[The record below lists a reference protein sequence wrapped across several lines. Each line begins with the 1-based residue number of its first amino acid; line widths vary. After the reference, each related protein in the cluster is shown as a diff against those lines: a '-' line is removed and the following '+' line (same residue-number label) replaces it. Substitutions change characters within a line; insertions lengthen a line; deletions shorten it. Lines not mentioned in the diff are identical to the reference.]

1 MICRFYQVHPLLQN
15 FVSNIMIYSHQYDR
29 SQPLP
34 VNLFPAIPEQSLY
47 FYPRDP
53 LVVHRPGSGDTSTCP
68 PSIIVGPQVGR
79 VNLSLGYDHLVI
91 RVGFCPGGLHRLL
104 HLPLDGMVDYTGNS
118 EDFMGSGIRETTERL
133 REAGD
138 FDEMKDIVEQD
149 LLCRASTIKPAG
161 HFEKAMQAL
170 LKSGGNLSVDYLAKE
185 SCLGL
190 KQFERRCKER
200 IGLSPKLFARI
211 IRFSKAYRMREVD
224 PSISWTAI
232 AHTAGYFDQ
241 MHLIRDFKVF
251 TGTLPT
257 MVDKELSQTP
267 TRLQADLLF

>member
-1 MICRFYQVHPLLQN
+1 MILRFYQPHPLLQS
-15 FVSNIMIYSHQYDR
+15 FVSNIMIYTHQHDR

-34 VNLFPAIPEQSLY
+34 VNLFPAIPEHSLY

-53 LVVHRPGSGDTSTCP
+53 LIVHRLESGNTATSP

-91 RVGFCPGGLHRLL
+91 RVGFQVGGLHRLL
-104 HLPLDGMVDYTGNS
+104 RLPLHSIVDYTANS
-118 EDFMGSGIRETTERL
+118 EDFMGSSIRETTDRL
-133 REAGD
+133 REAAD
-138 FDEMKDIVEQD
+138 FNEMNAIVEGM
-149 LLCRASTIKPAG
+149 LLRWLSGVKPVE
-161 HFEKAMQAL
+161 HFDKAVQAL
-170 LKSGGNLSVDYLAKE
+170 LKSGGNLTIEYLARE

-190 KQFERRCKER
+190 KQFERKCKER

-211 IRFSKAYRMREVD
+211 VRFSKAYRMREAD
-224 PSISWTAI
+224 PHISWTAI

-251 TGTLPT
+251 AGTLPT
-257 MVDKELSQTP
+257 MVDKELAQTP
-267 TRLQADLLF
+267 TRLQADLRL

>member
-1 MICRFYQVHPLLQN
+1 MICQFYQPHPLLQS
-15 FVSNIMIYSHQYDR
+15 FVHNIMIYSHQYDR

-34 VNLFPAIPEQSLY
+34 VNLFPAIPEHSLY

-53 LVVHRPGSGDTSTCP
+53 LVVHHPESGTKATCP

-79 VNLSLGYDHLVI
+79 VNLSLGYDHVVV
-91 RVGFCPGGLHRLL
+91 RVGFRVGGLHRLL
-104 HLPLDGMVDYTGNS
+104 RLPLHSLVDYTGNS
-118 EDFMGSGIRETTERL
+118 EDFMGAAIRETTDRL
-133 REAGD
+133 WEATH
-138 FDEMKDIVEQD
+138 FDEMKDIVERM
-149 LLCRASTIKPAG
+149 LLRWLASVKPVE
-161 HFEKAMQAL
+161 HFDRAMQAL
-170 LKSGGNLSVDYLAKE
+170 LKSGGNLPIEYLAKE

-190 KQFERRCKER
+190 KQFERKCKER

-211 IRFSKAYRMREVD
+211 VRFSKAYRMREAD

-251 TGTLPT
+251 TGTLPSI
-257 MVDKELSQTP
+257 VDKELAQTP
-267 TRLQADLLF
+267 SRLQADLRL